1 MKNPLI
7 LVLILLGMSFS
18 NAQENINE
26 LLAAGIDDA
35 KRFTTDYIAPASDG
49 LAYGI
54 NTGWFNNAKAPK
66 RFGFEISIVGNA
78 SFIKDEKKSFQL
90 NVADYENIR
99 FPDNS
104 PSKTVATALGEND
117 PDITV
122 IVTYD
127 DPVFGNQEVELTLP
141 TGIGSENVDIIP
153 TAFVQAS
160 FSPFKGT
167 QVKGRFFPKVNTEDV
182 ELSTYGFGIQQE
194 FTSWLPADSVFPVA
208 VSGLV
213 AYTRLDASYDFT
225 DSGVIAGSDQ
235 KVETEVKTLL
245 FQLIAGTKF
254 KVLNFYAGLG
264 YITGDSTTDLLGSY
278 TVTDGVLFSE
288 TITDPFSVERDIS
301 GVRGTL
307 GANLKLGFFGLNLD
321 YSLGEF
327 DSASLG
333 INFSF

>member
-1 MKNPLI
+1 MKKLQ
-7 LVLILLGMSFS
+7 LLFIAFLAISHV

-35 KRFTTDYIAPASDG
+35 KRFTTDYIAPASEG

-54 NTGWFNNAKAPK
+54 NTGWFNSAKAPK
-66 RFGFEISIVGNA
+66 RFGFEISIVGNI
-78 SFIKDEKKSFQL
+78 SLIKDEKKEFQL

-104 PSKTVATALGEND
+104 PSKTVATALGHNE
-117 PDITV
+117 PDVTV

-127 DPVFGNQEVELTLP
+127 DPVFGSQEVEITLP

-153 TAFVQAS
+153 TAYVQAS

-167 QVKGRFFPKVNTEDV
+167 QVKARFFPKVDSEDV
-182 ELSTYGFGIQQE
+182 DLSTYGFGIQQE
-194 FTSWLPADSVFPVA
+194 FTSWLPAEKAIPVA
-208 VSGLV
+208 ISGLI
-213 AYTRLDASYDFT
+213 AYTHLDANYDFT
-225 DSGVIAGSDQ
+225 ESSNVNGNNQQVA
-235 KVETEVKTLL
+235 TEVNTFL
-245 FQLIAGTKF
+245 FQLIVGTKF
-254 KVLNFYAGLG
+254 KIINFYGGLG
-264 YITGDSTTDLLGSY
+264 YLKGDSTTDLLGTY

-288 TITDPFSVERDIS
+288 TITNPFSIEQDIS
-301 GVRGTL
+301 GVRGTI
-307 GANLKLGFFGLNLD
+307 GANLKLGFFSINAD

-333 INFSF
+333 LNFSF